1 MHAMEWLR
9 CGPATPASPHRLPQS
24 VRSSRMWIVQLALRR
39 PYTFIVGALL
49 VVIFGL
55 IAIVR
60 TPTDVFP
67 EIDIPV
73 VSIIW
78 QYNGLPPEEVER
90 RISTTFER
98 AITTSVNDIEHIESQ
113 ITPGLS
119 VIKVF
124 FHPGA
129 RIESAVA
136 QLSGVSQI
144 ILRTMPPGAT
154 APLIIRYS
162 ASNVP
167 VLQLALSS
175 PTLSEQELY
184 DLGVNGIRTRLASV
198 RGASVPQPYGGRT
211 RLINVDLDP
220 QQLFARG
227 ISPLDVSNAINAQ
240 NLVLP
245 AGTAKIG
252 PREYSVRMNG
262 SPEILESLNDLP
274 VKTVNGAMVRI
285 RDVAQVR
292 DGYAVQTN
300 IVRRD
305 GNRGAMIT
313 ILKSSGASTIDVVNR
328 VRAALPNILAQLTPE
343 LHVEEIVDQSL
354 FVKAA
359 LKGVLVEA
367 LIAACLT
374 ALMILLFLGSW
385 RSTLIVA
392 LSIPLSILSSIVVL
406 SALGQSMNVMTLG
419 GLALAVG
426 VLVDDATV
434 GIENIHRHVAL
445 GSDIEKAIID
455 GAQEIAV
462 PTFVSTL
469 SICIVFVP
477 VFFLGGAAGSLFA
490 PLAMAVVFAM
500 MASYVISR
508 TLVPTLVR
516 YALEYEHSHHGK
528 PGPIERLHARFDAS
542 FERFRL
548 RYRYALESAL
558 RSRGRITAFFA
569 AVVLGSMALLPFV
582 GENFFPE
589 VDAGQLRLHL
599 RAAPGTRVEETEQLV
614 ASVERTIRQI
624 IPKADLAMILDN
636 IGITTGSSSNL
647 ALSDNPTVGVG
658 DADIQI
664 RLTDDASQSVAYYRN
679 EIRKRLR
686 KDYPEVKQ
694 FFLAADIVGQI
705 LNFGLPAPINVQ
717 VAGSNRAKNYEL
729 VRALEA
735 RIRKIPGAVDVYV
748 HQVMNAPELFLTV
761 DRDRAAALG
770 MTERDVASNVLVSLA
785 SSQQTSPNFWLNPQ
799 NGVQYAINVQ
809 TPQAGLSSLDAI
821 MRTPVVAANASA
833 TGNANSM
840 QMLNGV
846 ARLSRRTGIGV
857 ISHRDV
863 QPVFDVYASVQ
874 DRDLGS
880 VARDVDKVIEELMP
894 TAAKGTTVSVRGQV
908 ASMRTAYQGLAAGLA
923 FAVLLV
929 YLLMVVNFQSWLDP
943 LIIVTALPGALAG
956 IAWALFSTQ
965 TTLSVPALMGAIMSI
980 GVATANSILIVTFA
994 NERLRAG
1001 LSAHDAALEA
1011 GYTRLRPVLMTASAM
1026 VIGMLPMALGLGEG
1040 GEQNAP
1046 LGRTVVGGL
1055 IAATAATLFIVPIAY
1070 STLQGRAQ
1078 ARRARVSSPELAS

>member
-1 MHAMEWLR
+1 
-9 CGPATPASPHRLPQS
+9 
-24 VRSSRMWIVQLALRR
+24 MWIVQLALRR

-49 VVIFGL
+49 VVIFGV
-55 IAIVR
+55 IAILR

-78 QYNGLPPEEVER
+78 QYNGLAPEEMER
-90 RISTTFER
+90 RMSTTYER

-113 ITPGLS
+113 ILSGLS
-119 VIKVF
+119 VVKVF
-124 FHPGA
+124 FQPGA

-136 QLSGVSQI
+136 QLAAVSQI

-154 APLIIRYS
+154 APLIVRYS

-175 PTLSEQELY
+175 PTLSEQEVY

-198 RGASVPQPYGGRT
+198 RGASVPQPYGGKS

-220 QQLFARG
+220 AQLLARG
-227 ISPLDVSNAINAQ
+227 ISPLEVSNAINAQ

-245 AGTAKIG
+245 GGSAKIG
-252 PREYSVRMNG
+252 TREYGVRVNG
-262 SPEILESLNDLP
+262 SPDILDALNDLP
-274 VKTVNGAMVRI
+274 IKTVNGAMVRV

-300 IVRRD
+300 IVRKD
-305 GNRGAMIT
+305 GKRGAMVT
-313 ILKSSGASTIDVVNR
+313 VLKSSGASTVDVVNR
-328 VRAALPNILAQLTPE
+328 VRAALPNILAQLSPE
-343 LHVEEIVDQSL
+343 LHVEELSDQSL

-392 LSIPLSILSSIVVL
+392 TSIPLSILSSILVL
-406 SALGQSMNVMTLG
+406 SALGQTMNVMTLG

-434 GIENIHRHVAL
+434 GIENIHRHVGM
-445 GSDIEKAIID
+445 GSHIEKAIID

-516 YALEYEHSHHGK
+516 YALEYEHNHHGQ
-528 PGPIERLHARFDAS
+528 PGPVERVHARFDAA
-542 FERFRL
+542 FERFRW
-548 RYRYALESAL
+548 RYRYALENAL
-558 RSRGRITAFFA
+558 ASRGKITAFFTVA
-569 AVVLGSMALLPFV
+569 VLGSFALVPFL
-582 GENFFPE
+582 GENFFPQ

-599 RAAPGTRVEETEQLV
+599 RAPPGTRVEETEQLV
-614 ASVERTIRQI
+614 ANIERTIRQVIPADELGI
-624 IPKADLAMILDN
+624 IIDN
-636 IGITTGSSSNL
+636 IGLSTTSSTNL
-647 ALSDNPTVGVG
+647 ALSDNPTIGVT
-658 DADIQI
+658 DADLQI
-664 RLTDDASQSVAYYRN
+664 SLSEHATRPVEYYRS

-686 KDYPEVKQ
+686 KDYPEVKL
-694 FFLAADIVGQI
+694 FFMAADIVSQI

-717 VAGSNRAKNYEL
+717 IAGSKRLENFELAKKI
-729 VRALEA
+729 EA
-735 RIRKIPGAVDVYV
+735 RMKQIPGAVDVYV
-748 HQVMNAPELFLTV
+748 HQVMNAPELYLTI
-761 DRDRAAALG
+761 DRDRAATLG
-770 MTERDVASNVLVSLA
+770 MTERDVANNVLVSLA
-785 SSQQTSPNFWLNPQ
+785 SSQQTAPNFWLNPT

-809 TPQAGLSSLDAI
+809 TPTSGMASLDAV
-821 MRTPVVAANASA
+821 MSTPVVSAAATSAGNVNA
-833 TGNANSM
+833 M
-840 QMLNGV
+840 QMLSSV
-846 ARLSRRTGIGV
+846 ARVSRRTGIGV

-863 QPVFDVYASVQ
+863 QPVFDVYANVQ
-874 DRDLGS
+874 DRDLGG
-880 VARDVDKVIEELMP
+880 VARDVDQIIKELEP
-894 TAAKGTTVSVRGQV
+894 TAAKGTTITVRGQV
-908 ASMRTAYQGLAAGLA
+908 ASMRTSYEGLAYGLA

-956 IAWALFSTQ
+956 IAWALFATQ
-965 TTLSVPALMGAIMSI
+965 TTLSVPSLMGAIMSI

-994 NERLRAG
+994 NERRQAG

-1011 GYTRLRPVLMTASAM
+1011 GYTRLRPVLMTAFAM
-1026 VIGMLPMALGLGEG
+1026 IIGMLPMALGFGEG

-1046 LGRTVVGGL
+1046 LGRAVIGGL
-1055 IAATAATLFIVPIAY
+1055 LAATMATLFIVPIAY
-1070 STLQGRAQ
+1070 SALQGRVS
-1078 ARRARVSSPELAS
+1078 ARLPEGAPVQELAA

>member
-1 MHAMEWLR
+1 
-9 CGPATPASPHRLPQS
+9 
-24 VRSSRMWIVQLALRR
+24 MWIVQLALRR

-49 VVIFGL
+49 VVIFGVL
-55 IAIVR
+55 AILR

-78 QYNGLPPEEVER
+78 QYNGLAPEEMER
-90 RISTTFER
+90 RISTTYER

-113 ITPGLS
+113 ILS
-119 VIKVF
+119 GVSVVKVF
-124 FHPGA
+124 FQPGA

-136 QLSGVSQI
+136 QLGAVSQT

-167 VLQLALSS
+167 VLSLALSS
-175 PTLSEQELY
+175 ETLSEQELY

-198 RGASVPQPYGGRT
+198 RGASVPQPYGGRS

-220 QQLFARG
+220 VQLLARG
-227 ISPLDVSNAINAQ
+227 ISPLEVSNAVNAQ

-245 AGTAKIG
+245 GGAAKIG
-252 PREYSVRMNG
+252 EREYSVRVNG
-262 SPEILESLNDLP
+262 SPEVLDALNDLP
-274 VKTVNGAMVRI
+274 IKTVNGAMVRI

-292 DGYAVQTN
+292 DGYATQSN
-300 IVRRD
+300 IVRKD
-305 GNRGAMIT
+305 GQRGALIT
-313 ILKSSGASTIDVVNR
+313 VLKSSGASTVDVVNR
-328 VRAALPNILAQLTPE
+328 VRAAMPNILAQLTPE
-343 LHVEEIVDQSL
+343 LKVEELSDQSL

-392 LSIPLSILSSIVVL
+392 TSIPLSILSSILVL
-406 SALGQSMNVMTLG
+406 SALGQTMNVMTLG

-434 GIENIHRHVAL
+434 GIENIHRHVQL
-445 GSDIEKAIID
+445 GSDTEKAIID

-500 MASYVISR
+500 MASYVIAR

-516 YALEYEHSHHGK
+516 YALDYEHAHQGK
-528 PGPIERLHARFDAS
+528 ANVIERVH
-542 FERFRL
+542 ERFNVAFEKFRM
-548 RYRYALESAL
+548 RYRYMLEDALGA
-558 RSRGRITAFFA
+558 RGKVTSLFA
-569 AVVLGSMALLPFV
+569 VAVLASFTLIPFLGQ
-582 GENFFPE
+582 NFFPQ

-599 RAAPGTRVEETEQLV
+599 RAPPGTRVEETEQLV
-614 ASVERTIRQI
+614 ASVERTIREV
-624 IPKADLAMILDN
+624 IPPSDLKLILDN
-636 IGITTGSSSNL
+636 IGLSTTSSSNL
-647 ALSDNPTVGVG
+647 AFSDNPTVGVT
-658 DADIQI
+658 DADLQI
-664 RLTDDASQSVAYYRN
+664 SLTEHASKPVAYYRA

-686 KDYPEVKQ
+686 DEYPEVTT
-694 FFLAADIVGQI
+694 FFMAADIVSQI

-717 VAGSNRAKNYEL
+717 IAGSRRAENYEM
-729 VRALEA
+729 AKKLEA
-735 RIRKIPGAVDVYV
+735 RIKQIPGAVDVYV
-748 HQVMNAPELFLTV
+748 HQVMNSPELFVNV
-761 DRDRAAALG
+761 DRDRASALG
-770 MTERDVASNVLVSLA
+770 MTERDVAGNMLVSLA
-785 SSQQTSPNFWLNPQ
+785 SSQQTAPNFWLNPQ

-809 TPQAGLSSLDAI
+809 TPPANMSSIDAV
-821 MRTPVVAANASA
+821 MSTPVVSASA
-833 TGNANSM
+833 TSSGNIAAM
-840 QMLNGV
+840 QMLSSV
-846 ARLSRRTGIGV
+846 AQVSRRNGIGV

-874 DRDLGS
+874 DRDLGA
-880 VARDVDKVIEELMP
+880 VASDVDKVIKELEP
-894 TAAKGTTVSVRGQV
+894 SAARGTTITVRGQV
-908 ASMRTAYQGLAAGLA
+908 ASMRTSYQGLAYGLA

-929 YLLMVVNFQSWLDP
+929 YLLMVVNFQSWIDP

-956 IAWALFSTQ
+956 IAWALFATQ
-965 TTLSVPALMGAIMSI
+965 TTLSVPSLMGAIMSI

-994 NERLRAG
+994 NELRERG
-1001 LSAHDAALEA
+1001 LSARDAALEA
-1011 GYTRLRPVLMTASAM
+1011 GFTRLRPVLMTAFAM
-1026 VIGMLPMALGLGEG
+1026 IIGMVPMALGFGEG

-1046 LGRTVVGGL
+1046 LGRAVIGGL
-1055 IAATAATLFIVPIAY
+1055 LAATLATLFIVPIAY
-1070 STLQGRAQ
+1070 SALRGR
-1078 ARRARVSSPELAS
+1078 SPAPAAGTPASGTPSPAPAV